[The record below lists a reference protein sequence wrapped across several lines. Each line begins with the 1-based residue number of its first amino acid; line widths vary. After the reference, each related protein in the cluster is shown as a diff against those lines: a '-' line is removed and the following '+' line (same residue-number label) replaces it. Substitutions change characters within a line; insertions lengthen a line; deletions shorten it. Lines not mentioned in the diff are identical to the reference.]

1 MDIISSDSISRANV
15 MGFVTSIYS
24 LVLVIVLWEIIGQFG
39 LVYYYFLPPISDI
52 FLELYE
58 LTASGVMVHHA
69 YLTVRRAVIGL
80 VIACTLGVLVGVLA
94 ARVRVMAWFWNP
106 IIEIGY
112 PVPIIA
118 LIPVFLFWFGSG
130 DFSKIVLVII
140 GCFWPVA
147 INARNATRDIDKNLI
162 WSARMMGTSDRELIR
177 KVVLPAAA
185 PGIISGIQIALPLSL
200 IITFVFEMT
209 AGGGGLGFLE
219 ISGVRDF
226 NSAQTYATLIV
237 MMVIGFAFDRGLVL
251 TRSRILRWT

>member
-1 MDIISSDSISRANV
+1 MELVSRDSFTQENLVSFIKSV
-15 MGFVTSIYS
+15 YS
-24 LVLVIVLWEIIGQFG
+24 LILLIAVWEIIGQFG
-39 LVYYYFLPPISDI
+39 LVYYYFLPPLSDI

-69 YLTVRRAVIGL
+69 YLTVKRAIIGL
-80 VIACTLGVLVGVLA
+80 IIACTLGVLVGVLA
-94 ARVRVMAWFWNP
+94 ARIRVMAWFWNP

-130 DFSKIVLVII
+130 DFSKIVLVVV

-177 KVVLPAAA
+177 RVVLPAAA

-237 MMVIGFAFDRGLVL
+237 MMVIGFSFDRGLVL
-251 TRSRILRWT
+251 IRSRLLQWA